1 MSIFWYDSYKHFD
14 ITNSYVDKTVIPS
27 EDFGIDC
34 HGQRSTVRATTAI
47 ACVVANDPLSN
58 ELETH
63 KPLTLVR
70 SGHFIK
76 FSLTQKRILTFCYSI
91 ECLTRTL

>member
-34 HGQRSTVRATTAI
+34 HGQRSTTTAI

-63 KPLTLVR
+63 EPLTLVR

-76 FSLTQKRILTFCYSI
+76 FSLTLKRILALCYFI
-91 ECLTRTL
+91 EFLHRIL